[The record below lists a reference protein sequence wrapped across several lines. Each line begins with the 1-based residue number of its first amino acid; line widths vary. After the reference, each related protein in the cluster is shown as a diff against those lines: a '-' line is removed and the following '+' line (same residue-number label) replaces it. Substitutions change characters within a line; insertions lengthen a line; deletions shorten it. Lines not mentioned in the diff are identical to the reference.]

1 MCQYNIRTGEREK
14 KKKKKGIK
22 TSVLLFVFSLVYLVW
37 GSLVY
42 NIYHHVFRI
51 IFWGIGEKKA
61 DFKKKKVNLTKQKT
75 CHVVP
80 ASSGLVLI
88 S

>member
-61 DFKKKKVNLTKQKT
+61 DLKKKR
-75 CHVVP
+75 
-80 ASSGLVLI
+80 
-88 S
+88 